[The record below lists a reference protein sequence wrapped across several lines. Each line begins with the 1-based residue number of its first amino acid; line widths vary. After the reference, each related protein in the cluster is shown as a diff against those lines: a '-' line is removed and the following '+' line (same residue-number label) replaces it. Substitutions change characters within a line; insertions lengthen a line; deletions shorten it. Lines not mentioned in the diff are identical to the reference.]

1 MRTIEKADIEIMIPH
16 ARKALTGLVG
26 AGVVADRL
34 FNQAAL
40 AWERGNN
47 SGNCAALKVG
57 EAKCEKLREEAE
69 ALLKPLG
76 IIVDYPGLYP
86 SFTVRGFSEHS
97 TLAAV
102 SAALE
107 RSIHE

>member
-1 MRTIEKADIEIMIPH
+1 MNMHKMTVLQAKFLADKAD
-16 ARKALTGLVG
+16 
-26 AGVVADRL
+26 DL
-34 FNQAAL
+34 FHKAAL

-47 SGNCAALKVG
+47 SGSCASLTRGKEQCA
-57 EAKCEKLREEAE
+57 KLRNQAE

-86 SFTVRGFSEHS
+86 SFTVRGFSEHT
-97 TLAAV
+97 TLAAI

-107 RSIHE
+107 RKVVA